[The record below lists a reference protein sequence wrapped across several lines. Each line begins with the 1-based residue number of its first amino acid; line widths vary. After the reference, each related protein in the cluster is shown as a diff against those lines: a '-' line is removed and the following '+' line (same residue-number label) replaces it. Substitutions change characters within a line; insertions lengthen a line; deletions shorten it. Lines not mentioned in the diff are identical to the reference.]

1 MSSILISIWTTIKS
15 YFDLSFQRDDED
27 VVIAQIRES
36 VNFRGANSW
45 VLIFA
50 IFIASLGLNVN
61 STAVIIG
68 AMLIS
73 PLMGPIIGLGL
84 AIAINDLELL
94 KQSFRNLAAAT
105 LISVLTAT
113 VYFYITPLDEAQS
126 ELLARTSPTIYDVL
140 IALFGGAAGIL
151 ALSMKGRGGN
161 VLPGVA
167 IATALMPPL
176 CTAGYGLA
184 TGQASFFFGAFYLFF
199 INTVFIGLATFLGV
213 RLMNFT
219 PKAEMDKVRFSKVRK
234 YIIAVVVLTMLP
246 ATYITFSIIKDS
258 ISERRIQHFVKAE
271 LNFPGTYIL
280 SQTIDDKNKIISIV
294 AVGKE
299 ITKSQQV
306 SSQNQLKA
314 YDLEKYQLHFI
325 QGTASDS
332 LMLQQGTT
340 FAKQQTMTQ
349 EQMAKQN
356 VQIEGLQQQLK
367 YYQSVEQSTPV
378 ILQEMRPLFT
388 NVASL
393 GLTQLTESK
402 MKEDSMVNV
411 KTVLAL
417 IGTNGTLARNERQK
431 MQQWLKARLKVDSVQ
446 VLQK

>member
-113 VYFYITPLDEAQS
+113 VYFYITPLNEAQS
-126 ELLARTSPTIYDVL
+126 ELLARTSPTIYDIL

-213 RLMNFT
+213 RLMNFA
-219 PKAEMDKVRFSKVRK
+219 PKAEMDKVRFGKVRK

-246 ATYITFSIIKDS
+246 ATYITFNIIKDS
-258 ISERRIQHFVKAE
+258 ISERRIQQFVKAE

-280 SQTIDDKNKIISIV
+280 SQMIDDKNKIISIV

-314 YDLEKYQLHFI
+314 YHLEKYQLHFI

-356 VQIEGLQQQLK
+356 AQIEGLQQQLK
-367 YYQSVEQSTPV
+367 YYQSIEQSTPV
-378 ILQEMRPLFT
+378 ILQEMRPLFA

-402 MKEDSMVNV
+402 MKEDSVANV

>member
-15 YFDLSFQRDDED
+15 YFDLFFQRDDED

-219 PKAEMDKVRFSKVRK
+219 PKAEMDKVRFGKVRK

-356 VQIEGLQQQLK
+356 AQIEGLQQQLK

-378 ILQEMRPLFT
+378 ILQEMRPLFA

>member
-113 VYFYITPLDEAQS
+113 VYFYITPLNEAQS
-126 ELLARTSPTIYDVL
+126 ELLARTSPTIYDIL

-213 RLMNFT
+213 RLMNFA
-219 PKAEMDKVRFSKVRK
+219 PKAEMDKVRFGKVRK

-246 ATYITFSIIKDS
+246 ATYITFNIIKDS

-280 SQTIDDKNKIISIV
+280 SQMIDDKNKIISIV

-314 YDLEKYQLHFI
+314 YNLEKYQLHFI

-356 VQIEGLQQQLK
+356 AQIEGLQQQLK

-378 ILQEMRPLFT
+378 ILQEMRPLFA

-393 GLTQLTESK
+393 GLTQLMESK
-402 MKEDSMVNV
+402 MKEDSVVNV

-417 IGTNGTLARNERQK
+417 IGTNGTLSWNERQK